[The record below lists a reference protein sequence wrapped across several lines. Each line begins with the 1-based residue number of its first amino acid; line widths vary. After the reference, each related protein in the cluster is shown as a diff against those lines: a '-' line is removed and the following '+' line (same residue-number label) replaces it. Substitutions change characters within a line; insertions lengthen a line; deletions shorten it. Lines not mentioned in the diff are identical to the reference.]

1 MERACEG
8 FSVKRGDE
16 RNFRQSKKA
25 TGLRQP
31 RPHFGKRVGRTG
43 RGRAFAAE
51 KWRKT
56 LKKLVAFGAE
66 VNVGCPLSSLS
77 PGTA

>member
-1 MERACEG
+1 VRDFPSNGAASATFANQKRRPAC
-8 FSVKRGDE
+8 V
-16 RNFRQSKKA
+16 N
-25 TGLRQP
+25 
-31 RPHFGKRVGRTG
+31 H
-43 RGRAFAAE
+43 GRASENESAASCAGERLRPE